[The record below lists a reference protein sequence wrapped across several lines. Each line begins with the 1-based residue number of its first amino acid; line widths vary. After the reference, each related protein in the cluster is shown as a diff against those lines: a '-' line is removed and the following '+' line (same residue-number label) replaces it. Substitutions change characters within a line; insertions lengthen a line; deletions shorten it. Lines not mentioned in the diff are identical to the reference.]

1 MLVLIALTLSMKR
14 LLLLLA
20 ASCSSASAQ
29 PADPCSAGA
38 LGISPAVPL
47 VPWTPPAG
55 CTLDHPAARAIVQS
69 QTDLAALLKC
79 SPPAFDFDHDSL
91 LVVTWPASRTATGLE
106 AFDDGTTVT
115 VVTRSRAPC
124 PHESPPMAM
133 TRTDFFVIASAHA
146 SRNFGDRSCV
156 ASSACQ

>member
-1 MLVLIALTLSMKR
+1 MKR

-29 PADPCSAGA
+29 PADSCSAGA
-38 LGISPAVPL
+38 LGISPAVTL
-47 VPWTPPAG
+47 VPWKPPAG
-55 CTLDHPAARAIVQS
+55 CALDHPPARAIVSS

-79 SPPAFDFDHDSL
+79 TPPAFDFAHDSL
-91 LVVTWPASRTATGLE
+91 LVVTWPASRDVTGLE

-115 VVTRSRAPC
+115 VVTRSCAHEAP
-124 PHESPPMAM
+124 A
-133 TRTDFFVIASAHA
+133 TARTQTDFFVIASASA

-156 ASSACQ
+156 ASSACR